1 MFRYALRNLLQ
12 NKVRLVVSVGGV
24 ALALCL
30 ILALDAIMTGVE
42 SRLTAYID
50 HSGADVF
57 VSQAGVRNMHM
68 VSSTLPTSAVDKVR
82 AVPGVAAVTPIMYLT
97 DTMGVGPRQGQY
109 AVYVI
114 GLPPGA
120 TMGGPWRVAR
130 GVPIPAEGQAVI
142 DRGVAEQNG
151 LGMGDQVRILG
162 QAFTIAGLSDGTGN
176 LLNSVA
182 FISLNDFARLRANM
196 QMGAAASGPAAMS
209 TVSFVLV
216 KVAPGASPDAVAAR
230 IEQEVS
236 GVTAQS
242 REAFA
247 AQERK
252 IVKDMVTDLI
262 NTMNLVGFLVG
273 LAVMALTVYIA
284 TLSRRGEY
292 GILKAV
298 GARNR
303 YLYGTVLAQAL
314 YSVVGGFAL
323 ALALTFLLSLALPNL
338 ASTLTLQISADSLL
352 KVGIVSLVI
361 AALSALLPIRQ
372 IAGLDPAMVFKGART

>member
-12 NKVRLVVSVGGV
+12 NKMRLVMSLGGV
-24 ALALCL
+24 ALALSL

-42 SRLTAYID
+42 GRLSTYID

-57 VSQAGVRNMHM
+57 VSQAGVRNLHM
-68 VSSTLPTSAVDKVR
+68 VSSWLPASVEGKVR

-97 DTMGVGPRQGQY
+97 STMELGPRQDQY
-109 AVYVI
+109 SVYVI
-114 GLPPGA
+114 GLPQGA
-120 TMGGPWRVAR
+120 SMGGPWRIVR
-130 GVPIPAEGQAVI
+130 GVSIPAEGQTVI
-142 DRGVAEQNG
+142 DRGVAEQYG
-151 LGMGDQVRILG
+151 LGIGDKVNMLG
-162 QAFTIAGLSDGTGN
+162 RALTIAGLSDGTGN

-182 FISLNDFARLRANM
+182 FISLNDFARLRGNM
-196 QMGAAASGPAAMS
+196 HMNSPTS
-209 TVSFVLV
+209 TSATMPIISFVLV
-216 KVAPGASPDAVAAR
+216 KVSPGFSPDAVAAR
-230 IEQEVS
+230 IQKAVP

-247 AQERK
+247 SQERK
-252 IVKDMVTDLI
+252 IVKDMATDLI
-262 NTMNLVGFLVG
+262 TIMNLVGFLVG

-284 TLSRRGEY
+284 ALSRRGEY

-323 ALALTFLLSLALPNL
+323 ALAFTFLLSVALPNL
-338 ASTLTLQISADSLL
+338 ASTLTLQISGASLL
-352 KVGIVSLVI
+352 KVGIASLVI

-372 IAGLDPAMVFKGART
+372 IAGLDPALVFKGV

>member
-1 MFRYALRNLLQ
+1 VQ
-12 NKVRLVVSVGGV
+12 
-24 ALALCL
+24 
-30 ILALDAIMTGVE
+30 
-42 SRLTAYID
+42 
-50 HSGADVF
+50 
-57 VSQAGVRNMHM
+57 
-68 VSSTLPTSAVDKVR
+68 

-97 DTMGVGPRQGQY
+97 DTMDVGPNQDQY

-114 GLPPGA
+114 GLPQGA
-120 TMGGPWRVAR
+120 SMGGPWRIAR
-130 GVPIPAEGQAVI
+130 GVSLPADGQTVI
-142 DRGVAEQNG
+142 DRGVAEKYG
-151 LGMGDQVRILG
+151 LGIGDKVKMLG
-162 QAFTIAGLSDGTGN
+162 QAFTIAGLSDDTGN

-182 FISLNDFARLRANM
+182 FISLNDFARIRGNM
-196 QMGAAASGPAAMS
+196 PMGVAASTS
-209 TVSFVLV
+209 TTMPIISFVLV
-216 KVAPGASPDAVAAR
+216 KVKPGASPDAVAAR
-230 IEQEVS
+230 IEKAVP

-247 AQERK
+247 NQERK

-262 NTMNLVGFLVG
+262 TIMNLVGFLVG

-314 YSVVGGFAL
+314 YSVVGGFAV
-323 ALALTFLLSLALPNL
+323 ALTITFLLSVALPNL
-338 ASTLTLQISADSLL
+338 ASSLTLQISGASLL

-361 AALSALLPIRQ
+361 AALSALLPIRK

>member
-12 NKVRLVVSVGGV
+12 NKIRLVISVGGV
-24 ALALCL
+24 ALALSL

-42 SRLTAYID
+42 GRLTAYID
-50 HSGADVF
+50 NSGANVF
-57 VSQAGVRNMHM
+57 VSQAGVRNLHM
-68 VSSTLPTSAVDKVR
+68 VSSSLPASVVGEVQT
-82 AVPGVAAVTPIMYLT
+82 VPGVAAVTPIMYLT
-97 DTMGVGPRQGQY
+97 DAVEVGPNQDQY
-109 AVYVI
+109 TVYVI
-114 GLPPGA
+114 GLPQGA
-120 TMGGPWRVAR
+120 TMGGPWRIAQ
-130 GVPIPAEGQAVI
+130 GVSIPADGQTVI
-142 DRGVAEQNG
+142 DRGVAEKYG
-151 LGMGDQVRILG
+151 LGIGDQVKILG

-176 LLNSVA
+176 LLNSVV
-182 FISLNDFARLRANM
+182 FISLNDFARLRGNTP
-196 QMGAAASGPAAMS
+196 MGNAASSS
-209 TVSFVLV
+209 TTIPSISFVLV
-216 KVAPGASPDAVAAR
+216 KVKPGAAPDAVAAR
-230 IEQEVS
+230 IEKAVP

-247 AQERK
+247 TQERK
-252 IVKDMVTDLI
+252 IVKDMATDLI
-262 NTMNLVGFLVG
+262 TTMNLVGFLVG

-323 ALALTFLLSLALPNL
+323 ALTITFLLSVALPNL
-338 ASTLTLQISADSLL
+338 ASTLTLQISGASLL

-372 IAGLDPAMVFKGART
+372 IAGLDPARVFKGARI

>member
-12 NKVRLVVSVGGV
+12 NKIRLVISVGGI
-24 ALALCL
+24 ALALTL

-42 SRLTAYID
+42 GRLTAYID
-50 HSGADVF
+50 NSGADVF
-57 VSQAGVRNMHM
+57 VSQAGVRNLHM
-68 VSSTLPTSAVDKVR
+68 VSSWLPASVVGKVQ
-82 AVPGVAAVTPIMYLT
+82 AVPGVAAVNPIMYLT
-97 DTMGVGPRQGQY
+97 DTMDVGPNQDQY
-109 AVYVI
+109 AVYVS

-120 TMGGPWRVAR
+120 TMGGPWRIAQ
-130 GVPIPAEGQAVI
+130 GVSIPADGQTVI
-142 DRGVAEQNG
+142 DRGTAEQYG
-151 LGMGDQVRILG
+151 LGIGDKVRILG

-182 FISLNDFARLRANM
+182 FISLNDFARIRGNM
-196 QMGAAASGPAAMS
+196 PMGNAAATS
-209 TVSFVLV
+209 TTMHIISFVLV
-216 KVAPGASPDAVAAR
+216 KVTPGASPDAVAAW
-230 IEQEVS
+230 IEKEVP

-247 AQERK
+247 TQERK
-252 IVKDMVTDLI
+252 IVKDMATDLI
-262 NTMNLVGFLVG
+262 TTMNLVGFLVG

-284 TLSRRGEY
+284 TLFRRGEY

-314 YSVVGGFAL
+314 YSVVVGFAL
-323 ALALTFLLSLALPNL
+323 ALTVTFLLSIALPNL
-338 ASTLTLQISADSLL
+338 TSTLTLQISGTSLL

>member
-12 NKVRLVVSVGGV
+12 NKMRLVISVGGV
-24 ALALCL
+24 ALALSL

-50 HSGADVF
+50 NSGADVF
-57 VSQAGVRNMHM
+57 VSQAGVRNLHM
-68 VSSTLPTSAVDKVR
+68 VSSTLPASVVGKVQV
-82 AVPGVAAVTPIMYLT
+82 VPGVASVTPIKYVT
-97 DTMGVGPRQGQY
+97 DTMDVGPKQDRY

-130 GVPIPAEGQAVI
+130 GVSIPAQGQAVI

-151 LGMGDQVRILG
+151 LGIGDKVTILG
-162 QAFTIAGLSDGTGN
+162 QEFRIAGLSDGTGN

-182 FISLNDFARLRANM
+182 FISLNDFARLRGNM
-196 QMGAAASGPAAMS
+196 SMGNATSSSPTMPII
-209 TVSFVLV
+209 SFVLV
-216 KVAPGASPDAVAAR
+216 KVTAGVSPEAVATR
-230 IEQEVS
+230 IEQEVT

-242 REAFA
+242 RGAFA
-247 AQERK
+247 TQERK
-252 IVKDMVTDLI
+252 IVKDMVTDLLT
-262 NTMNLVGFLVG
+262 TMNLVGLLVG

-284 TLSRRGEY
+284 TLSRRVEY

-303 YLYGTVLAQAL
+303 YLYGTVLAL
-314 YSVVGGFAL
+314 TI
-323 ALALTFLLSLALPNL
+323 TFLLSVIIPNL
-338 ASTLTLQISADSLL
+338 GSNLALQISSASLL

-361 AALSALLPIRQ
+361 ATLSALLPIRQ
-372 IAGLDPAMVFKGART
+372 IAGLDPALVFKGV

>member
-12 NKVRLVVSVGGV
+12 NKIRLVISVGGV
-24 ALALCL
+24 ALALSL
-30 ILALDAIMTGVE
+30 ILALDAIVTGVE
-42 SRLTAYID
+42 GRLTAYID
-50 HSGADVF
+50 NSGADVF
-57 VSQAGVRNMHM
+57 VSQAGVRNLHM
-68 VSSTLPTSAVDKVR
+68 VSSWLPASVVGKVQAVS
-82 AVPGVAAVTPIMYLT
+82 GVASVTPIMYLT
-97 DTMGVGPRQGQY
+97 DTMDVGPNEDRY
-109 AVYVI
+109 SVYVI
-114 GLPPGA
+114 GLPQGA

-130 GVPIPAEGQAVI
+130 GVSIPAEGQAVI
-142 DRGVAEQNG
+142 DRGVAEKYS
-151 LGMGDQVRILG
+151 LGIGDKVNILG
-162 QAFTIAGLSDGTGN
+162 QELTIAGLSDGTGN

-182 FISLNDFARLRANM
+182 FISMDDFARIRGNM
-196 QMGAAASGPAAMS
+196 QMGNAASTGAQMP

-216 KVAPGASPDAVAAR
+216 KVKAGVSPEAVATR
-230 IEQEVS
+230 IEEEVS

-247 AQERK
+247 TQERK

-262 NTMNLVGFLVG
+262 TTMNLVGFLVG

-314 YSVVGGFAL
+314 SSVVVGFTL
-323 ALALTFLLSLALPNL
+323 ALTLTFLLSVAVQNL
-338 ASTLTLQISADSLL
+338 SSTMTLQISGASLL

-361 AALSALLPIRQ
+361 AALSALVPIRQ

>member
-12 NKVRLVVSVGGV
+12 NKIRLVISVGGV
-24 ALALCL
+24 ALALSL

-42 SRLTAYID
+42 GRLTAYID
-50 HSGADVF
+50 NSGADVF
-57 VSQAGVRNMHM
+57 VSQAGVRNLHM
-68 VSSTLPTSAVDKVR
+68 VSSSLPASVVGKVQ

-97 DTMGVGPRQGQY
+97 DTMDVGPNQDQY
-109 AVYVI
+109 SIYVI
-114 GLPPGA
+114 GLPQGA
-120 TMGGPWRVAR
+120 TMGGPWRIAR
-130 GVPIPAEGQAVI
+130 GVSIPADGQTVI
-142 DRGVAEQNG
+142 DRGVAEKYG
-151 LGMGDQVRILG
+151 LGIGDKVKMLG
-162 QAFTIAGLSDGTGN
+162 QEFTIAGLSDGTGN

-182 FISLNDFARLRANM
+182 FISLNDFARIRGNM
-196 QMGAAASGPAAMS
+196 PMGNAVS
-209 TVSFVLV
+209 TSTTMPIISFALV
-216 KVAPGASPDAVAAR
+216 KVKPGASPDAVAAR
-230 IEQEVS
+230 IEQAAP

-247 AQERK
+247 IQERK
-252 IVKDMVTDLI
+252 IVKDMATDLI
-262 NTMNLVGFLVG
+262 TTMNLVGFLVG

-323 ALALTFLLSLALPNL
+323 ALTITFLLSVALPNL
-338 ASTLTLQISADSLL
+338 ASTLTLQISGASLL
-352 KVGIVSLVI
+352 KVSIVSLLI

>member
-12 NKVRLVVSVGGV
+12 NKIRLVISVGGI
-24 ALALCL
+24 ALALTL

-42 SRLTAYID
+42 GRLTAYID
-50 HSGADVF
+50 NSGADVF
-57 VSQAGVRNMHM
+57 VSQAGVRNLHM
-68 VSSTLPTSAVDKVR
+68 VSSWLPASVVGKVQ
-82 AVPGVAAVTPIMYLT
+82 AVPGVAAVNPIMYLT
-97 DTMGVGPRQGQY
+97 DTMDVGPNQDQY

-120 TMGGPWRVAR
+120 TMGGPWRIAQ
-130 GVPIPAEGQAVI
+130 GVSIPADGQTVI
-142 DRGVAEQNG
+142 DRGTAEQYG
-151 LGMGDQVRILG
+151 LGIGDKVRILG

-182 FISLNDFARLRANM
+182 FISLNDFARIRGNM
-196 QMGAAASGPAAMS
+196 PMGNAAATS
-209 TVSFVLV
+209 TTMHIISFVLV
-216 KVAPGASPDAVAAR
+216 KVTPGASPDAVAAW
-230 IEQEVS
+230 IEKEVP

-247 AQERK
+247 TQERK
-252 IVKDMVTDLI
+252 IVKDMATDLI
-262 NTMNLVGFLVG
+262 TTMNLVGFLVG

-314 YSVVGGFAL
+314 YSVVVGFAL
-323 ALALTFLLSLALPNL
+323 ALTVTFLLSIALPNL
-338 ASTLTLQISADSLL
+338 TSTLTLQISGTSLL

>member
-12 NKVRLVVSVGGV
+12 NKIRLVISVGGV
-24 ALALCL
+24 ALALSL

-42 SRLTAYID
+42 GRLTAYID
-50 HSGADVF
+50 NSGADVF
-57 VSQAGVRNMHM
+57 VSQAGVRNLHM
-68 VSSTLPTSAVDKVR
+68 VSSSLPASVVGKVQ

-97 DTMGVGPRQGQY
+97 DTMDVGPNQDQY
-109 AVYVI
+109 SIYVI
-114 GLPPGA
+114 GLPQGA
-120 TMGGPWRVAR
+120 TMGGPWRIAR
-130 GVPIPAEGQAVI
+130 GVSIPADGQTVI
-142 DRGVAEQNG
+142 DRGVAEKYG
-151 LGMGDQVRILG
+151 LGIGDKVKMLG
-162 QAFTIAGLSDGTGN
+162 QEFTIAGLSDGTGN

-182 FISLNDFARLRANM
+182 FISLNDFARIRGNM
-196 QMGAAASGPAAMS
+196 PMGNAVS
-209 TVSFVLV
+209 TSTTMPIISFALV
-216 KVAPGASPDAVAAR
+216 KVKPGASPDAVAAR
-230 IEQEVS
+230 IEQAAP

-247 AQERK
+247 IQERK
-252 IVKDMVTDLI
+252 IVKDMATDLI
-262 NTMNLVGFLVG
+262 TTMNLVGFLVG

-323 ALALTFLLSLALPNL
+323 ALTITFLLSVALPNL
-338 ASTLTLQISADSLL
+338 ASTLTLQISGASLL

>member
-12 NKVRLVVSVGGV
+12 NKIRLVISVGGV
-24 ALALCL
+24 ALALSL

-42 SRLTAYID
+42 ERLTAYID
-50 HSGADVF
+50 NSGADIF
-57 VSQAGVRNMHM
+57 VSQAGVRNLHM
-68 VSSTLPTSAVDKVR
+68 VSSSLPASVVGKMQ
-82 AVPGVAAVTPIMYLT
+82 AVPGVVAVTPIMYLT
-97 DTMGVGPRQGQY
+97 DTMDVGPNQDQY
-109 AVYVI
+109 SVYVI
-114 GLPPGA
+114 GLPQGA

-130 GVPIPAEGQAVI
+130 GVSIPADGQTVI
-142 DRGVAEQNG
+142 DRGVAEKYG
-151 LGMGDQVRILG
+151 LGIGDKVKILG
-162 QAFTIAGLSDGTGN
+162 QELTIAGLSDGTGN

-182 FISLNDFARLRANM
+182 FISLNDFARIRGNM
-196 QMGAAASGPAAMS
+196 PMSNAASTS
-209 TVSFVLV
+209 TSMHIVSFVLV
-216 KVAPGASPDAVAAR
+216 KVKPGASPDAVAAR
-230 IEQEVS
+230 IEKEVP

-247 AQERK
+247 TQERK
-252 IVKDMVTDLI
+252 IVKDMATDLI
-262 NTMNLVGFLVG
+262 TIMNLVGFLVG

-314 YSVVGGFAL
+314 YSVVVGFAL
-323 ALALTFLLSLALPNL
+323 ALTITFLLSVALPNL
-338 ASTLTLQISADSLL
+338 ASTLTLQISGASLL